1 MVIGEAVLPRMKE
14 IEDALPDVSA
24 AIEPLLK
31 RIEELEAKPVP
42 HPEVGKDDLAAIVAD
57 VASLRKAVDGIP
69 DVDAALEKAALAWQ
83 PELSAEDIEG
93 LVIRHVNTAKAIL
106 PNETAVQQMV
116 ADAMAVIPPA
126 QPGKDADP
134 EEMRREIAE
143 QVKAA
148 VSAIPAPKDGNSVTL
163 DDVRPLIDEAVTKA
177 VAAIPLPKD
186 GADVAGGTIDRD
198 GHLIITLSNG
208 TTKDFGLVVGRDGV
222 DADMDALEQSIVEKV
237 AAIPLPKDGLDGIGF
252 DDMDFEVRDDGCYIV
267 FIKGE
272 IEKEARLPIP
282 IDRGVYKEGQTY
294 RKGDGVTWGGS
305 FWFAQ
310 EETTEKPDSGKG
322 WRLAIKKGRD
332 GKDADGKGSTKPVKV

>member
-1 MVIGEAVLPRMKE
+1 MLDSKALAEATALIVKE
-14 IEDALPDVSA
+14 HVSA
-24 AIEPLLK
+24 IVGPLLK
-31 RIEELEAKPVP
+31 RIEELEAKPIP
-42 HPEVGKDDLAAIVAD
+42 QPEVGKDDLTAIVAD
-57 VASLRKAVDGIP
+57 VESLRKAVSEWKEPDPVIIP
-69 DVDAALEKAALAWQ
+69 DVQALVDEAFSKVHIPDAVDIRAIGKMVDDAVAA
-83 PELSAEDIEG
+83 
-93 LVIRHVNTAKAIL
+93 
-106 PNETAVQQMV
+106 
-116 ADAMAVIPPA
+116 IPPA

-148 VSAIPAPKDGNSVTL
+148 VAAIPVPKNGDSVTV
-163 DDVRPLIDEAVTKA
+163 DDVRPLIEEHVAKA
-177 VAAIPLPKD
+177 VAAIPVPKD

-208 TTKDFGLVVGRDGV
+208 QTKDFGQVCGRNGV
-222 DADMDALEQSIVEKV
+222 DVDIGAIEKSIAEKV
-237 AAIPLPKDGLDGIGF
+237 AAIPKPKDGLDGIGF

-272 IEKEARLPIP
+272 VEKEARLPIP

-322 WRLAIKKGRD
+322 WRLAVKKGRD
-332 GKDADGKGSTKPVKV
+332 HTPKPVKV